1 MLKNVLQGHCS
12 KRKEHIMKLLF
23 YVLLVGLIGLIT
35 LFGLD
40 REMARQ
46 DYLSIVN
53 NESDLVSV
61 DGCLLQMNCDYYND
75 LLKETK

>member
-1 MLKNVLQGHCS
+1 
-12 KRKEHIMKLLF
+12 MKLLF
-23 YVLLVGLIGLIT
+23 YVLLVGLIGLVT

-40 REMARQ
+40 REIARR

-53 NESDLVSV
+53 HESDLVSV
-61 DGCLLQMNCDYYND
+61 DGCLLKMNCDYYND

>member
-1 MLKNVLQGHCS
+1 
-12 KRKEHIMKLLF
+12 MKLLF
-23 YVLLVGLIGLIT
+23 YFLFVCLIGLFT

-53 NESDLVSV
+53 HESDLVRV
-61 DGCLLQMNCDYYND
+61 DDCLLQMNCDYYNN
-75 LLKETK
+75 LLKQGK